1 VRNQLK
7 YGMPSNSI
15 NKMSRI
21 LHFCFCA
28 LCVIV
33 LSGCVTTEE
42 TGRMQWEI
50 NELKSDVKK
59 IKKASET
66 PVGKKLKELENSQK
80 ATASTVSDLLIQMQ
94 NLTTEFQVLTGRFE
108 EARYQS
114 EKTLIDQES
123 EKETLLARIT
133 ELEESLAKLKKTPPA
148 KKAVPVIPAVKKEAP
163 KPEIKKAD
171 SDKPDKKKD
180 LPSDKASIKDLYLAA
195 YQDFKEGKTADARE
209 KFTSLLET
217 YPENEYSDNARFW
230 IGESY
235 YKDESYEDAILAYE
249 ELFRK
254 NPKSDKKPGAML
266 KQGLAFYAI
275 NDKETGTLILEKLIK
290 HYPDSEQARLAK
302 RKITKSVPPKKKK

>member
-1 VRNQLK
+1 
-7 YGMPSNSI
+7 
-15 NKMSRI
+15 
-21 LHFCFCA
+21 
-28 LCVIV
+28 
-33 LSGCVTTEE
+33 
-42 TGRMQWEI
+42 MQWEI

-59 IKKASET
+59 IKKASQT
-66 PVGKKLKELENSQK
+66 PAGKKLKELENSQK

-114 EKTLIDQES
+114 EKNLIDQES
-123 EKETLLARIT
+123 EKETLLAKIT
-133 ELEESLAKLKKTPPA
+133 ELEESLAKLKKTSPA

-290 HYPDSEQARLAK
+290 HYPNSEQARLAK
-302 RKITKSVPPKKKK
+302 RKITKAVPPKKKK